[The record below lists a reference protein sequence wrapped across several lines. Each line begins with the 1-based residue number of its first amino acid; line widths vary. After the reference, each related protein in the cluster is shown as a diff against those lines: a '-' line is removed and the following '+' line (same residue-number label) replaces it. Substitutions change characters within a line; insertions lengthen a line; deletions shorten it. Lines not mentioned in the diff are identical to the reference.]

1 MEYWRESEW
10 KLGLFIACGIVLFS
24 VLIFTISNLE
34 FFNKGHEI
42 RVLFKFA
49 NGVEEGAPVRLAG
62 VKVGEVEKVK
72 IIYDYKDESPIVEV
86 DLNIRKDVRIR
97 QDASVLVST
106 LGLLGEK
113 YVEILPGTKEKP
125 LLKDGDVI
133 IGYNSVPLAKLS
145 DLGYQIALKLDR
157 TIDALQ
163 DIFVKED
170 QKEDIETTL
179 RNLKDLSF
187 NLNSLV
193 LDTDETMKKI
203 NSGRGTLGQLIS
215 EEELYDE
222 FLAFV
227 KDIKRNPWKL
237 LHRPRKSELKELN
250 KEGNQGYLYSK

>member
-42 RVLFKFA
+42 RALFKFA

>member
-1 MEYWRESEW
+1 MEYWRSSEW

-24 VLIFTISNLE
+24 ALIFTISNLE
-34 FFNKGHEI
+34 FFNKGYKV

-49 NGVEEGAPVRLAG
+49 NGVEEGAPARLAG
-62 VKVGEVEKVK
+62 VKVGEVKKVK

-86 DLNIRKDVRIR
+86 DLNIQKDVRIK

-113 YVEILPGTKEKP
+113 YIEILPGTKEKP

-163 DIFVKED
+163 NMFVKEE
-170 QKEDIETTL
+170 QRENIEVTL
-179 RNLKDLSF
+179 HNIRDLSS

-193 LDTDETMKKI
+193 LDTDETVKKI
-203 NSGRGTLGQLIS
+203 NSGEGTLGRLIN
-215 EEELYDE
+215 E
-222 FLAFV
+222 V
-227 KDIKRNPWKL
+227 KRNPWKL
-237 LHRPRKSELKELN
+237 LHRPRRSELKKLN
-250 KEGNQGYLYSK
+250 KEGNRGYLYSK